1 MSNQLKKLALSL
13 ENSIPNQRMPK
24 SQISL
29 TLSTRSQICKI
40 KSMMERFRLPISM
53 RLTKDQRL
61 NMIDFLN
68 KKNKE
73 KTT

>member
-13 ENSIPNQRMPK
+13 ENSIPNQRMQK